1 MNKMQNS
8 QAMMENRNK
17 FEHIRVKQVYD
28 KNA

>member
-1 MNKMQNS
+1 MNKMQKS

-17 FEHIRVKQVYD
+17 IERIRIKQVYD